1 MTKEPTLFA
10 EPVPEPA
17 VKTDPGEWITIPGQA
32 PSKSNT
38 YKVITLHRHGSLAKQ
53 KALKEY
59 ENAFF
64 WHLPP
69 GMRNLDIN
77 GPFEFYIRVYFTSM
91 SHDLDNSL
99 KVVLDCLQYTKTIRN
114 DNKCAKIVAEKCID
128 KDNPRIEF
136 RIVEILRNFSE

>member
-1 MTKEPTLFA
+1 MPEDLTLWG
-10 EPVPEPA
+10 EQMVGKPQQNED
-17 VKTDPGEWITIPGQA
+17 TEWITIPGQA

-38 YKVITLHRHGSLAKQ
+38 YKVITLHGHGSLAKQ

-59 ENAFF
+59 ENSFF

-69 GMRNLDIN
+69 KMRNLDIN
-77 GPFEFYIRVYFTSM
+77 GPIEFYIRVYFTSM

-128 KDNPRIEF
+128 KENPRIEF
-136 RIVEILRNFSE
+136 KIVEI